1 MPSNPDAD
9 WILPGSLQ
17 AAATIEVYRWTAD
30 GGAELLPHVQ
40 CLSIRR
46 GEGPDPGSAT
56 FRYDLSVTDGTS
68 PSTIEEAL
76 GTQYSGGQIVEPG
89 DNLFVRA
96 TSPTGHAE
104 SLFDGFALGFSG
116 GLGPGSEEVAIE
128 AEGIAKRLWDT
139 PLSGSVFRNANAPF
153 AATSNVTTE
162 VPGHFNPAGVPNRTP
177 DGAEASVEG
186 YDDYKYPVFF
196 DQDAARSEDVR
207 AYWDLAGAVKYLLYV
222 HNDEAWVLNPPPEEL
237 DALSAAGDPVDP
249 IDPVPTV
256 VPLTVPDYPFEGK
269 DLPGTVFDLVREYGF
284 AMEFAIADDAGGI
297 PETTIRFFDHQT
309 GDLKDVYLPPRG
321 SAFDPFAC
329 NVGAASLRRSL
340 SEVANRWE
348 VVGALERFELSVVL
362 APGFPS
368 QSSDGSP
375 GNLKNYDRSGAAFE
389 ASRRDD
395 YRAWVFNEAGDGY
408 YAAASTTKL
417 LTIPSL
423 DDVLDPDGDTPYVHR
438 RRRPLA
444 DLISVGPDLRPL
456 KARLDISTD
465 YAGAS
470 PGLWDGTGTW
480 QRVTTSTWQLLRDRL
495 GIWISEDHPNRWAI
509 GESSVSGHP
518 YRGGV
523 VRAVEAISGSESTI
537 PKFYL
542 RLTCVIE
549 GDRRLRGVADRRDRS
564 PLSTTIARHI
574 DAGDRFRRDTIAANS
589 CYGLG
594 SDPAVVRDDEDRAK
608 AEAEAR
614 RAASELGV
622 LDGGITIPYIT
633 TQYKIGDRIRSVA
646 GRNLGL
652 RTDASAEEGEETDPA
667 TYPVVTG
674 VSWATAYPQS
684 TTLQLSDAGT
694 ARFKYARRMVR
705 AGMDA

>member
-1 MPSNPDAD
+1 MPTNPDAN
-9 WILPGSLQ
+9 WILPDSLQ
-17 AAATIEVYRWTAD
+17 AAATIEVYRWTAEA
-30 GGAELLPHVQ
+30 GAELLPYVQ

-76 GTQYSGGQIVEPG
+76 GTDYVGGQIVEPG

-96 TSPTGHAE
+96 TSPTGYAE
-104 SLFDGFALGFSG
+104 SLFDGFVLGFSG
-116 GLGPGSEEVAIE
+116 GLGPGSEEVTLE

-139 PLSGSVFRNANAPF
+139 PLSGSIFRNSDAPF
-153 AATSNVTTE
+153 VATSNVTTE
-162 VPGHFNPAGVPNRTP
+162 IPGHFNPAGVPNRTP
-177 DGAEASVEG
+177 DDAEATAEG
-186 YDDYKYPVFF
+186 YDDRTYPVFF
-196 DQDAARSEDVR
+196 DRDSARSEDVR
-207 AYWDLAGAVKYLLYV
+207 AYWDLAGAVKYLLYA
-222 HNDEAWVLNPPPEEL
+222 HNDEAWVANPDPAEL

-284 AMEFAIADDAGGI
+284 AMEFAISDDAGGI
-297 PETTIRFFDHQT
+297 PETRFRFFNHQS

-321 SAFDPFAC
+321 TGFDPFSC

-348 VVGALERFELSVVL
+348 VVGALERHEVSVILS
-362 APGFPS
+362 PGFPS
-368 QSSDGSP
+368 QSSHGAAA
-375 GNLKNYDRSGAAFE
+375 NLKNYDRSGDAFE
-389 ASRRDD
+389 ATYRDA
-395 YRAWVFNEAGDGY
+395 YRTWVFGEAGDGY
-408 YAAASTTKL
+408 YGNGSTTL
-417 LTIPSL
+417 VTTVPSL
-423 DDVLDPDGDTPYVHR
+423 DDVLDPDGDTPYARR

-444 DLISVGPDLRPL
+444 DLLSVGPDARPL

-465 YAGAS
+465 YAGDL

-495 GIWISEDHPNRWAI
+495 GIWISEDHPNRWHI
-509 GESSVSGHP
+509 GESAVSGHP

-523 VRAVEAISGSESTI
+523 VRAVEAISGSEATI
-537 PKFYL
+537 TDFVL

-549 GDRRLRGVADRRDRS
+549 GDRRVRGVADRRDRS

-574 DAGDRFRRDTIAANS
+574 DAKDRFFRDALAAKS
-589 CYGLG
+589 CYNTG
-594 SDPAVVRDDEDRAK
+594 STPAVVRDDEDKAT

-614 RAASELGV
+614 RASSELGL

-633 TQYKIGDRIRSVA
+633 TQYRIGDRIRSVA

-652 RTDASAEEGEETDPA
+652 RTDASEAEGEEVDPA